1 MMLTLGEL
9 RAKTARIGELGDAD
23 VLVAAKSGTEVV
35 VREPPV
41 HPEATAVFEHE
52 TIAILRAERA
62 DQLEKLR
69 AQVAAGSAV
78 LPIAQKPGS
87 FWDHVTLGRA
97 VSCDIVLADPT
108 VSNVHAQLEVM
119 IEGHPVSVQDLG
131 SSNGTFVN
139 RKILQPH
146 RLVRLSAGDCL
157 RFGESVFYYVT
168 QSLLRDLLR

>member
-9 RAKTARIGELGDAD
+9 RAKTARLGELGGAD
-23 VLVAAKSGTEVV
+23 VLVAAKSGTEVI
-35 VREPPV
+35 VREPSV
-41 HPEATAVFEHE
+41 HPEATAIFEHE

-69 AQVAAGSAV
+69 AQVVADSAV
-78 LPIAQKPGS
+78 LSIAKKAGS

-97 VSCDIVLADPT
+97 TGCDIVLADPT
-108 VSNVHAQLEVM
+108 VSNVHAQLEVTA
-119 IEGHPVSVQDLG
+119 EGHAVSLQDLG

-146 RLVRLSAGDCL
+146 RPIRLAAGDCL
-157 RFGESVFYYVT
+157 RFGESVLYYVT